1 MNPLVSILIPTYNQ
15 PEYIVQCVESC
26 LCQDYDNVE
35 IVIGDDSTNES
46 VFEALQNLIKNE
58 KVRYHRN
65 ANNLGRV
72 QNYRNLLFEHAK
84 GEWAVMID
92 GDDYYVD
99 LSFISKAISFI
110 NVDSSIVL
118 VAASHFTFD
127 EVKKN
132 RFYNQLVEKDIKFD
146 GKEIFYK
153 NIKLGQHSTNLY
165 RKELALTLDFYRLE
179 SMASDSEGLFRLC
192 LHGKVVYLS
201 SPVACW
207 RIHNSNNTFRG
218 EDALKQM
225 HEMVFIDWVYKYAL
239 VHIGADSAK
248 IWRKNMYKSMSY
260 HILYLAEKS
269 GNILYV
275 FRVLFWASKYWDL
288 HEIFNY
294 SKSYFKKVFTSLIKN
309 K

>member
-26 LCQDYDNVE
+26 LCQDYDNIEV
-35 IVIGDDSTNES
+35 VIGDDSTNES
-46 VFEALQNLIKNE
+46 VFEALKNLLKYKKI
-58 KVRYHRN
+58 RYHRN
-65 ANNLGRV
+65 INNLGRV

-92 GDDYYVD
+92 GDDFYID
-99 LSFISKAISFI
+99 SSFISKAVNFI
-110 NVDSSIVL
+110 NSDSSIVL
-118 VAASHFTFD
+118 VAAGHFTDD
-127 EVKKN
+127 EKN
-132 RFYNQLVEKDIKFD
+132 KNIFNHHLVEQDVKFD

-153 NIKLGQHSTNLY
+153 NIKLGQHSTNIY
-165 RKELALTLDFYRLE
+165 KKELAVNLDFYRLE

-192 LHGKVVYLS
+192 LHGKIVYLS
-201 SPVACW
+201 QIVACW
-207 RIHNSNNTFRG
+207 RIHNNNNTFKG

-239 VHIGADSAK
+239 FHIDVNSAK

-260 HILYLAEKS
+260 HILHLAEKS
-269 GNILYV
+269 GNIFYV
-275 FRVLFWASKYWDL
+275 FRVLVWASKYWDL
-288 HEIFNY
+288 NDIFSY
-294 SKSYFKKVFTSLIKN
+294 SKNYYTKLFASLIKN